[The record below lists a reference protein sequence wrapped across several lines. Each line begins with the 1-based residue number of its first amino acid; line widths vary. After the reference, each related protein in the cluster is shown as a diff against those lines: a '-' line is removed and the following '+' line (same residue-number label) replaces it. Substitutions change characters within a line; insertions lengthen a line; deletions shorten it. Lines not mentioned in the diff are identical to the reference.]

1 MRVYSNSWYNSLNWL
16 NLYDADAFFQ
26 FRVLIRILDVIS
38 IPKPTRDSF
47 IIIKL
52 NPLHSWKE
60 CERANSNLWY
70 NSLNWSYLYDA
81 DAFTQFRVLIRIPD
95 VISIPNPSRDLLII
109 IEFEYFTLMERVC
122 ESQFKFVVKLTQLVK
137 SL

>member
-1 MRVYSNSWYNSLNWL
+1 MRANSNSCYNSLNCL

-52 NPLHSWKE
+52 NTLHSWKE
-60 CERANSNLWY
+60 CVRFISN
-70 NSLNWSYLYDA
+70 
-81 DAFTQFRVLIRIPD
+81 
-95 VISIPNPSRDLLII
+95 
-109 IEFEYFTLMERVC
+109 
-122 ESQFKFVVKLTQLVK
+122 
-137 SL
+137 